1 MILNKEDFK
10 ISFPIQEKISKFDR
24 KILNL
29 LLESDDGS
37 GWMYFSWNQEL
48 IDKLNSN
55 ADPIK
60 LLNDFIKSLEKWS
73 QVEITAKQTDLE
85 LFSRII
91 ASFRIIRV
99 KENVTIIVNLS
110 KEFIMTIPSVLFIA
124 KDNKKV

>member
-24 KILNL
+24 NVLNL
-29 LLESDDGS
+29 LLEADDGS

-55 ADPIK
+55 KDPIK
-60 LLNDFIKSLEKWS
+60 LLDDFIKSLEKWS

-91 ASFRIIRV
+91 ASFKIIKV
-99 KENVTIIVNLS
+99 KEKVTIIVNLS

-124 KDNKKV
+124 KDKKKV

>member
-24 KILNL
+24 NVLNL
-29 LLESDDGS
+29 LLEADDGS

-48 IDKLNSN
+48 IDKLGSTT
-55 ADPIK
+55 DPIK
-60 LLNDFIKSLEKWS
+60 LFDNFIKSLEKWS

-91 ASFRIIRV
+91 ASFKIIKV

-124 KDNKKV
+124 KDKKKV